1 MPQGQVSWGKSSRGQ
16 MYSKAQG
23 LWCEVAVWLNQWWLQ
38 GLEFYPYSLAVWPQ
52 ESLYCSSLSLWGTV
66 KLRGHTTLWMPL
78 PSQHSP
84 PNLRHVIK
92 EIQPQLAAVGLIA
105 LAIAIDSGEEPRIK
119 EKNSL

>member
-66 KLRGHTTLWMPL
+66 KLRGAH
-78 PSQHSP
+78 HFVDAP
-84 PNLRHVIK
+84 PFPA
-92 EIQPQLAAVGLIA
+92 QPTQSEA
-105 LAIAIDSGEEPRIK
+105 R
-119 EKNSL
+119 N